1 MRGVTEIK
9 KRGVKITMSPTFL
22 DYYEPPNY
30 VVADAVERWV
40 EVHTGWI
47 HATYAPNGSWRFGRR
62 RVRCNELRGLSEF
75 LKKALSDAPRW
86 PVFELVAEAAKSL
99 EPLIYRICGQS
110 ARRYT

>member
-22 DYYEPPNY
+22 DYYEPPSY
-30 VVADAVERWV
+30 VVADAVGLWV
-40 EVHTGWI
+40 EVHTGRI
-47 HATYAPNGSWRFGRR
+47 QATYAPDGSWRFNR

-99 EPLIYRICGQS
+99 ELLIYRICGRS